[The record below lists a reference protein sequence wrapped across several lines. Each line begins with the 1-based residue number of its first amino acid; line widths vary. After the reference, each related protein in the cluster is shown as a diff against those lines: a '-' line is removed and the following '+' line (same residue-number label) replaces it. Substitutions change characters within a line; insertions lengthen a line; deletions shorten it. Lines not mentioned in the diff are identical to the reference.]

1 MITMATNLETI
12 YDALTVWFSRLD
24 GVESVSV
31 GISELGLLIHASF
44 INENKDT
51 NHQQMT
57 VSKFI
62 TRAHMEQLSSDSLDE
77 MEKLIMDEFQRQHM
91 LWEVG
96 EE

>member
-1 MITMATNLETI
+1 MTTNIETI

-31 GISELGLLIHASF
+31 GISELGFLIHANF
-44 INENKDT
+44 ISENKDT

-62 TRAHMEQLSSDSLDE
+62 TRSHMEQLSPENFNE